1 MTTGLL
7 LVATIGL
14 VLALALGLGVATALF
29 RWRSVTV
36 MQHVTLL
43 EEVGAVVHVLE
54 RIAVVLE
61 RHDRDHDRLEDEAS
75 SVS

>member
-1 MTTGLL
+1 MTTGVL

-54 RIAVVLE
+54 RIAVILE
-61 RHDRDHDRLEDEAS
+61 RREHREDEAEG
-75 SVS
+75 